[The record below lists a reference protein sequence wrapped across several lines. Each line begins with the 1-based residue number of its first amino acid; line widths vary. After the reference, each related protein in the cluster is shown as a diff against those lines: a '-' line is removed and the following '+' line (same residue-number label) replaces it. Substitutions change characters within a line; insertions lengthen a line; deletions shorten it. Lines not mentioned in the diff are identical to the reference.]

1 MNLMREAP
9 ADTSAHWTAFWSALG
24 TISVMF
30 LIQFF
35 RYLTKRNT
43 TDAVEGRAVLD
54 NGWKTLFDS
63 QNQAHG
69 TAIASVTAQIERL
82 EKEHQDCLDGQRAL
96 REKQDALAAQ
106 IELLR
111 TASIRHEVVLVIT
124 DHRGIVI
131 TASEASVLMFKRP
144 LSEIIGNDCRQLMD
158 DSAWSRHS
166 EAFTEGR
173 RAHPPGVTSG
183 NAKDATGATFAV
195 TVDTRRS
202 FVGSDGKWV
211 FVAEIV
217 RAKV

>member
-1 MNLMREAP
+1 MR
-9 ADTSAHWTAFWSALG
+9 DTPSETSSHWIAAWSSLA
-24 TISVMF
+24 TIVGMAVV
-30 LIQFF
+30 QFF
-35 RYLTKRNT
+35 RYLTKRTT
-43 TDAVEGRAVLD
+43 TDSVEGRAVLD

-69 TAIASVTAQIERL
+69 SSIAALAAQIDRL
-82 EKEHQDCLDGQRAL
+82 EKEHQECLDGQRAL
-96 REKQDALAAQ
+96 REKQDSLAAQ

-124 DHRGIVI
+124 NHHGVVI
-131 TASEASVLMFKRP
+131 TASEAAVLMFKRP
-144 LSEIIGNDCRQLMD
+144 LAEIIGVDCRQLMD
-158 DSAWSRHS
+158 DAAWTRHN
-166 EAFTEGR
+166 EVFAEGR

-183 NAKDATGATFAV
+183 NAKDANGLTFPV